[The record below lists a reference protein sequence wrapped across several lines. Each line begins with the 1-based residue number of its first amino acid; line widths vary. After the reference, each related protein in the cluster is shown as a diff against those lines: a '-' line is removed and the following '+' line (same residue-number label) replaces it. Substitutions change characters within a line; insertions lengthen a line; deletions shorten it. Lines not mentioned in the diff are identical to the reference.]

1 MSQADQLGPVTSDA
15 RAPVITE
22 KRYFDWPILMVGL
35 ALICTFAWNCA
46 LLWGAVCIYLTIF
59 S

>member
-1 MSQADQLGPVTSDA
+1 MTSDA
-15 RAPVITE
+15 GVPSIAE

-35 ALICTFAWNCA
+35 ALICTLAWNCA
-46 LLWGAVCIYLTIF
+46 LLWGAVYVCLIMF